1 MFVLYDVIFN
11 YMKVKEKLNLKDPQ
25 ERERLF
31 IQYKNLMF
39 KIVNQYSGKLP
50 LSFDDIVG
58 AAQEGFVKAMNTYKD
73 GTSQSFQQY
82 AGWCMRNNILTTANE
97 EGHIVKFNAYQQKK
111 AKERGESTYI
121 TQSISNI
128 YEETQED
135 KLEILG
141 IEDPEVDNLDEDEV
155 FSNLFSWLEYNF
167 SKRDCEIFYLYFGLN
182 GRAQTKGI
190 DIAKQFKVSA
200 ATVTVTNKKIIK
212 KLKENE
218 DLLSCLRNLL

>member
-1 MFVLYDVIFN
+1 
-11 YMKVKEKLNLKDPQ
+11 MKETEELNLKDPK

-39 KIVNQYSGKLP
+39 KIVNQYTGKLP
-50 LSFDDIVG
+50 LPFEDIVG
-58 AAQEGFVKAMNTYKD
+58 AAMEGFTKALNSYKT

-97 EGHIVKFNAYQQKK
+97 EGHVVKFNAYQQKK
-111 AKERGESTYI
+111 AKERGESTFI
-121 TQSISNI
+121 SQSISNI
-128 YEETQED
+128 YEDTQED

-141 IEDPEVDNLDEDEV
+141 TEDPEFDNFDETEALT
-155 FSNLFSWLEYNF
+155 NLFTWMEYNF

-182 GRAQTKGI
+182 GRPQTKGI

-212 KLKENE
+212 KVKENPV
-218 DLLSCLRNLL
+218 LLDNLRELL

>member
-1 MFVLYDVIFN
+1 
-11 YMKVKEKLNLKDPQ
+11 MKTTEKLNLNDPN
-25 ERERLF
+25 ERSRLF

-39 KIVNQYSGKLP
+39 KIVNQYVGKLP
-50 LSFDDIVG
+50 LPFDDIVG
-58 AAQEGFVKAMNTYKD
+58 AAMEGFTKAMNSYKE

-82 AGWCMRNNILTTANE
+82 AGWCMRNNILTSANE

-111 AKERGESTYI
+111 AKERGESTFI

-128 YEETQED
+128 YEDSQED

-141 IEDPEVDNLDEDEV
+141 IEDPEIDNVSDEEV
-155 FSNLFSWLEYNF
+155 FSNLFTWLEHNF
-167 SKRDCEIFYLYFGLN
+167 SNRDCEIFYLYFGLN
-182 GRAQTKGI
+182 GRTQTKGI

-212 KLKENE
+212 KIKENE
-218 DLLSCLRNLL
+218 MMLSYLRNLL